1 MASNDAPRRTTCPC
15 KKIPLS
21 LSSFTAAEY
30 GDLASLSKIGSRI
43 DVATKRDKGGYSPLH
58 FSAQQNHVAA
68 CCLLLNQGCPVD
80 GGGYEQGGCGATPL
94 HRASFSGATAAMRV
108 LIEWAAGRR
117 DSSNSNININRTGNK
132 DLREALLLARDTSF
146 GDQATPLHKAAAG
159 GRYLAVQL
167 LIDTIREIP
176 VDENRPRSSIL
187 QKSLEMK
194 DASNRTP
201 IDVARRYAAMQDTE
215 QQAVARWDEVA
226 GGKADW
232 VKVVKILEHAMPS
245 GPDVDDN
252 GAKAGSVEHDQS
264 VLSPDTKKESQ
275 TSILP
280 DVPTFLIQDAKS
292 CLDCGFDDGGNCLT
306 TKWEQ
311 DFFRALN
318 QSAKMTL
325 DRPAVTVTLEQKNH
339 ITNSILIDAPM
350 QNETQAS
357 RRSTA
362 MIENPPATEASKSNT
377 SSSTTCGAC
386 QRQTVALYPLHGRL
400 VCKAC
405 KKSKVSPTM
414 FPKVVPA

>member
-1 MASNDAPRRTTCPC
+1 MASNDESRRTTCPC

-80 GGGYEQGGCGATPL
+80 GGGYEEGGCGATPL
-94 HRASFSGATAAMRV
+94 HRASFSGATAAMGV
-108 LIEWAAGRR
+108 LIEWAAGSRNS
-117 DSSNSNININRTGNK
+117 SSNLDMNRTGNR
-132 DLREALLLARDTSF
+132 DLREALLLARDKSF

-167 LIDTIREIP
+167 LIDTLREIP
-176 VDENRPRSSIL
+176 VDENRPQSSIL
-187 QKSLEMK
+187 QKAFETK

-201 IDVARRYAAMQDTE
+201 IDVARHYAAMQDTE

-232 VKVVKILEHAMPS
+232 VKVVKILEHAMSS
-245 GPDVDDN
+245 GPVVHEN
-252 GAKAGSVEHDQS
+252 GAKDDQS
-264 VLSPDTKKESQ
+264 VLSPAMKKESQ

-280 DVPTFLIQDAKS
+280 EVPTFLIQDAKS

-339 ITNSILIDAPM
+339 ITSSILMEEPIH
-350 QNETQAS
+350 NETQES
-357 RRSTA
+357 SRSTA
-362 MIENPPATEASKSNT
+362 MIDNPPAVEASKSNIP
-377 SSSTTCGAC
+377 SSTICGAC
-386 QRQTVALYPLHGRL
+386 QRQTVALYPLRGRL

-405 KKSKVSPTM
+405 KKSKVSPTV
-414 FPKVVPA
+414 FPNVVPA